1 MKQTLSK
8 KFLIAA
14 LPLAIL
20 AGCAE
25 QDTGAQLE
33 QARNALNNK
42 NYQEALVT
50 LKSAVQE
57 SPDSADARLLLAQ
70 TYFEMGDMENAVS
83 AFDRA
88 MDAGASTVK
97 LTDSYVSAT
106 YAYADNAATL
116 QAIEQ
121 LRQRDDFQ
129 RSDFVDIIE
138 ALVLG
143 RQGDKSEA
151 QAILSQLD
159 DKNLAQRE
167 ATLLTLVDHF
177 VVNTQSAEEEILQR
191 AAAKGSD
198 DWVTQ
203 SLIAEI
209 QYGMGKTE
217 VALENF
223 QQLLEKKP
231 AFLRLNFNI
240 AESLIRLQRFE
251 EAKPYIDQIL
261 KRYPN
266 QALANQL
273 SAIVAMSEEDFETA
287 TRRIEKAQNA
297 GLSSALTHYVAGMS
311 HYKLKNYE
319 QAITNLERIVN
330 QVPANHP
337 AKQMYIA
344 AKLQTGASN
353 DALEVFNRSPE
364 MIDDNAELSVV
375 TGMRLIQDGFSS
387 GAKQILSQVDAKDIQ
402 TEQQR
407 QEVGLFKL
415 IAGDETGM
423 EMVRQSSERILSQE
437 AEGNT
442 KQAKLILLTLKANEE
457 GEAAARAQLEKWKQQ
472 EPDNIDNYLIAAEF
486 EKYQGN
492 YDALD
497 AIYDKIAQ
505 LDSDNSAAR
514 NHKAARALEQE
525 QYDAAFSQ
533 YMSILSDAVNDEAA
547 LRGAFLS
554 AQNSQKAEANIKKLV
569 TEVTGNDNASQY
581 TKMYTHVLTGDT
593 RRAIDIGKNANFPME
608 TKPKAEFLL
617 ARAFLQSE
625 QYEKAEYRLNKL
637 IENEMST
644 PAVYYMLGRT
654 QALQGAHDTAIRTLK
669 PLLDQNTNVTDR
681 AILLTADV
689 YLTKKQPQ
697 QAQATL
703 DKLSETQRQ
712 TAAARLIQGKVAM
725 ANGDAG
731 SAIEGLRQ
739 AYEAS
744 PNANTVQTLYR
755 ALKANGQQEEGLS
768 LLKSYLG
775 DSNST
780 GNTRELYANELA
792 KSNPQASI
800 EQYRQI
806 ADSDSSNWRAMN
818 NLAWLLNQQG
828 QQDEAHRWIQQA
840 LKVKPNQSA
849 LLSTKKEIEAQM

>member
-1 MKQTLSK
+1 MKKSLSK

-14 LPLAIL
+14 LPLAIM

-25 QDTGAQLE
+25 QDTGKQLDH
-33 QARNALNNK
+33 AKNALKND

-50 LKSAVQE
+50 LKSVVQE
-57 SPDSADARLLLAQ
+57 SPDSAEARLLLAQ

-83 AFDRA
+83 GYDRA
-88 MDAGASTVK
+88 MDAGASPVK
-97 LTDSYVSAT
+97 LSDNYISAT
-106 YAYADNAATL
+106 YAYADNNATL

-121 LRQRDDFQ
+121 LRSRSNYE
-129 RSDFVDIIE
+129 RSDFVQIIE

-143 RQGDKSEA
+143 RQGDKSSA
-151 QAILSQLD
+151 QSVLSELEGRQLSQ
-159 DKNLAQRE
+159 RE
-167 ATLLTLVDHF
+167 ETLLTLVDHF
-177 VVNTQSAEEEILQR
+177 VVNTSKADEEVLQR
-191 AAAKGSD
+191 AAANGSD

-251 EAKPYIDQIL
+251 DAKPYIQEIL

-311 HYKLKNYE
+311 HFKQKNYE

-337 AKQMYIA
+337 AKQMYVA

-353 DALEVFNRSPE
+353 DALEIFNRSPE
-364 MIDDNAELSVV
+364 MVDDNAELSVV

-387 GAKQILSQVDAKDIQ
+387 GAKQILSQVDAKNVQ

-423 EMVRQSSERILSQE
+423 EMVRESSQRILSQE

-442 KQAKLILLTLKANEE
+442 KQAKLILLTMKANEE
-457 GEAAARAQLEKWKQQ
+457 GEDAARAQLNQWQQQ

-497 AIYDKIAQ
+497 AIYNKIAQ

-525 QYDAAFSQ
+525 QYSDAFSQ
-533 YMSILSDAVNDEAA
+533 YMAILSDTVNDEAA
-547 LRGAFLS
+547 LRGAYL
-554 AQNSQKAEANIKKLV
+554 AARNTQNVQRNTKKLV
-569 TEVTGNDNASQY
+569 EQVTGNDDATQY
-581 TKMYTHVLTGDT
+581 TKMYTHVLTGNM
-593 RRAIDIGKNANFPME
+593 RSAIDIGKNANFPME

-617 ARAFLQSE
+617 ARAFLQSN
-625 QYEKAEYRLNKL
+625 QFDKAEYRLNKL
-637 IENEMST
+637 VENEMST
-644 PAVYYMLGRT
+644 PAVFYMLGRT

-669 PLLDQNTNVTDR
+669 PLVDQNTNVTDR
-681 AILLTADV
+681 AILLTADI
-689 YLTKKQPQ
+689 YLSKKQPQ
-697 QAQATL
+697 QAQAAL
-703 DKLSETQRQ
+703 DKLNETQRKS
-712 TAAARLIQGKVAM
+712 AAAQLIQGKVAL
-725 ANGDAG
+725 ANGNAG
-731 SAIEGLRQ
+731 SAVEGLCQ
-739 AYEAS
+739 AYETS
-744 PNANTVQTLYR
+744 PNENTVQTLYR
-755 ALKANGQQEEGLS
+755 ALKANGQQDKGLS
-768 LLKSYLG
+768 LLKSHLE
-775 DSNST
+775 NT
-780 GNTRELYANELA
+780 GNTGDTRELYANELA

-806 ADSDSSNWRAMN
+806 ANNDKSNWRAMN
-818 NLAWLLNQQG
+818 NLAWLLNEQG
-828 QQDEAHRWIQQA
+828 QQDEAYKWIQQA
-840 LKVKPNQSA
+840 LKVKPNQGA
-849 LLSTKKEIEAQM
+849 LLNTKKEIEAGM

>member
-1 MKQTLSK
+1 MKKTLSK

-14 LPLAIL
+14 LPLAIM

-25 QDTGAQLE
+25 QDTGKQLE
-33 QARNALNNK
+33 QAQSALNNK

-50 LKSAVQE
+50 LKSAVQN
-57 SPDSADARLLLAQ
+57 SPDSAEARLLLAQ

-83 AFDRA
+83 AYDRA

-97 LTDSYVSAT
+97 LTDNYVSAT

-151 QAILSQLD
+151 QAILAELD
-159 DKNLAQRE
+159 SANLAQRE

-177 VVNTQSAEEEILQR
+177 VVNTQTANEEILQR
-191 AAAKGSD
+191 AAAKSSD

-223 QQLLEKKP
+223 RQLLEKKP

-240 AESLIRLQRFE
+240 AESLIRLQQFE
-251 EAKPYIDQIL
+251 EAKPYINEIL

-311 HYKLKNYE
+311 HFKLKNYE
-319 QAITNLERIVN
+319 QAIANLERIVN

-337 AKQMYIA
+337 AKQMYVA

-353 DALEVFNRSPE
+353 DALEIFNRSPE
-364 MIDDNAELSVV
+364 MVEDNTELSVV

-387 GAKQILSQVDAKDIQ
+387 GAKQILSQVDAENIQ

-423 EMVRQSSERILSQE
+423 EMVRQSSQRILSQE

-442 KQAKLILLTLKANEE
+442 KQAKLILLTMTANED
-457 GEAAARAQLEKWKQQ
+457 GEEAARAQLQQWQEQ
-472 EPDNIDNYLIAAEF
+472 EPDNIENYLIAAEF

-505 LDSDNSAAR
+505 LDSGNSAAR

-533 YMSILSDAVNDEAA
+533 FMAILSDSPNDEPA

-554 AQNSQKAEANIKKLV
+554 AQNSQNAEANVKKLV
-569 TEVTGNDNASQY
+569 SEMTGNDDASQY
-581 TKMYTHVLTGDT
+581 TKMYTYVLTGDT

-617 ARAFLQSE
+617 ARAFLQSN
-625 QYEKAEYRLNKL
+625 QYQKAEYRLNKL
-637 IENEMST
+637 VENEMST

-669 PLLDQNTNVTDR
+669 PLIEQDSNVSDR
-681 AILLTADV
+681 AILLTADI
-689 YLTKKQPQ
+689 YLSKKQPQ

-703 DKLSETQRQ
+703 EKLSDAQRQ
-712 TAAARLIQGKVAM
+712 TAAARLIQGKVAI
-725 ANGDAG
+725 ANGNAG
-731 SAIEGLRQ
+731 NAIDGLRQ
-739 AYEAS
+739 AYETS
-744 PNANTVQTLYR
+744 PNNSTVQTLYR
-755 ALKANGQQEEGLS
+755 ALKADGQHEAALS
-768 LLKSYLG
+768 LLDSHLQNTDNAG
-775 DSNST
+775 D
-780 GNTRELYANELA
+780 TRELYANELA

-806 ADSDSSNWRAMN
+806 ANDDKSNWRAMN
-818 NLAWLLNQQG
+818 NLAWLLNQEG

-849 LLSTKKEIEAQM
+849 LLNTKKEIEAQM